1 MTGVVSSHRERRFRA
16 IAGIAVPPFLA
27 AGVFVGAWY
36 LSSYVQFKDARQRA
50 SVQPFAH
57 DVVKASFLTS
67 RNLTEMLHALW
78 RTAQVA
84 LIGLFIAMT
93 LGVLLAIIMS
103 LSRAM
108 ERTLFPYAIVLQTIP
123 IVAITPLMI
132 IWFGTG
138 RMPRVIVCVLISV
151 FPIITNTLFG
161 LKAAER
167 SQHDLFTLHDATR
180 LTRLWKLNLPASLPA
195 MFTGFRISAGLSV
208 IGAIV
213 GEFFFK
219 SGPEGIGRRIGQ
231 YTQRSETNK
240 LIGAVS
246 LTAWLGLALFLL
258 FGWLGNRTTRH
269 WRSGAG
275 SAR

>member
-1 MTGVVSSHRERRFRA
+1 MTDAELPPARRLREVA
-16 IAGIAVPPFLA
+16 VIAVPPILA
-27 AGVFVGAWY
+27 AGFFLGTWY
-36 LSSYVQFKDARQRA
+36 LSSYVQFKDPRQRA
-50 SVQPFAH
+50 GVQPFAH
-57 DVVKASFLTS
+57 DVVQASFLTS

-84 LIGLFIAMT
+84 LIGLAIAMAI
-93 LGVLLAIIMS
+93 GVLLAITMS
-103 LSRAM
+103 LSRSI
-108 ERTLFPYAIVLQTIP
+108 ERTLFPYAIVLQTMP

-138 RMPRVIVCVLISV
+138 QMPRVIVCVLISV

-167 SQHDLFTLHDATR
+167 SQHDLFTLHDSTR

-240 LIGAVS
+240 LIGAVT

-258 FGWLGNRTTRH
+258 FGLLGNRTTRH
-269 WRSGAG
+269 WRAGAG
-275 SAR
+275 SSR

>member
-1 MTGVVSSHRERRFRA
+1 MSSQWTRRLRHGVVV
-16 IAGIAVPPFLA
+16 GVPPLLA
-27 AGVFVGAWY
+27 AGCFVGIWY
-36 LSSYVQFKDARQRA
+36 VSSAVQFKDRIQRR
-50 SVQPFAH
+50 SVQPYAH

-78 RTAQVA
+78 RTAQIA
-84 LIGLFIAMT
+84 LIGLFIAMVI
-93 LGVLLAIIMS
+93 GVLLAIVMS
-103 LSRAM
+103 LSHSI
-108 ERTLFPYAIVLQTIP
+108 ERTLFPYAVVLQTLP

-151 FPIITNTLFG
+151 FPIITNSLFG
-161 LKAAER
+161 LKSAER
-167 SQHDLFTLHDATR
+167 SQHDLFTLHGSSR
-180 LTRLWKLNLPASLPA
+180 LTRLRKLNLPASLPA

-219 SGPEGIGRRIGQ
+219 SGPAGIGRRIAQ

-240 LIGAVS
+240 LIGAVT
-246 LTAWLGLALFLL
+246 LTAWLGLALFLI
-258 FGWLGNRTTRH
+258 FSWLGNRATRH
-269 WRSGAG
+269 WRAGAG
-275 SAR
+275 TR